1 MPPGVT
7 QASAV
12 IVAESDLGR
21 ATRLAALLHS
31 LRWPTHIVRNGDD
44 VLAFLRRTP
53 PPPLGVINLLL
64 PRVDGIALLRQAR
77 TAGIATPVVALAPL
91 PVFRDALQALDL
103 PGVEVLPSTASDEEL
118 KAAVMRLLP
127 PLERERPMMPM
138 DGAAEGTDLSAWL
151 QAHVQQA
158 ANDLARDF
166 NVALAIVSVTVGV
179 RQYVGVSVQPERF
192 VVPSNTL
199 LGMPLLNE
207 ALTRRELIV
216 IPDLAEHS
224 TMIDPSLRVNGLRGA
239 AIMPMAGPHILRG
252 AACLLDFQPLMLD
265 AHALDRFTAHVRAA
279 TAELERTIGVRS
291 AERQLIIAR
300 NHFAEREADAAQ
312 QIAAL
317 SDAALKDITTGLLNR
332 RGGEEALA
340 REEAR
345 LQRTRTAAG
354 LVMFDIDHFKV
365 INDRYGH
372 GAGDRVLSEV
382 ARVISRIQRA
392 SDIAIRWGGEEFL
405 VLLPD
410 NDVVGARRFAER
422 VRLGVESL
430 RIPDVPRITISAGAA
445 ELTRMQS
452 AAESVARADRLLYE
466 AKQAGRNQIR

>member
-1 MPPGVT
+1 VPPGVT
-7 QASAV
+7 SASAV
-12 IVAESDLGR
+12 IVAETDLGR
-21 ATRLAALLHS
+21 ATRLASVLHS

-44 VLAFLRRTP
+44 VMALLRRTP

-91 PVFRDALQALDL
+91 PVFQQALEALEL
-103 PGVEVLPSTASDEEL
+103 PAVEVLSSTASDEEL
-118 KAAVMRLLP
+118 KAAVLRLLP
-127 PLERERPMMPM
+127 AADRERPAAGDAAA
-138 DGAAEGTDLSAWL
+138 DGGDLSTWL

-158 ANDLARDF
+158 ANELARDF
-166 NVALAIVSVTVGV
+166 NVAMAIVSVTVGV

-216 IPDLAEHS
+216 LPDLAEHS
-224 TMIDPSLRVNGLRGA
+224 MIDPSLRVNGLRGA
-239 AIMPMAGPHILRG
+239 AIMPIAGPHVVRG

-265 AHALDRFTAHVRAA
+265 ALALDRFTAQVRAA

-291 AERQLIIAR
+291 AERQLLIAR
-300 NHFAEREADAAQ
+300 NQFAEREADAAQ

-317 SDAALKDITTGLLNR
+317 SDAALKDIVTGLLNR

-345 LQRTRTAAG
+345 LQRTRSSAG
-354 LVMFDIDHFKV
+354 LVMFDVDHFKD

-372 GAGDRVLSEV
+372 GVGDRVLSEV

-466 AKQAGRNQIR
+466 AKQAGRNQTR

>member
-1 MPPGVT
+1 VPPGVT

-21 ATRLAALLHS
+21 AARLASLLHS

-77 TAGIATPVVALAPL
+77 TAGIATPVIALAPL

-103 PGVEVLPSTASDEEL
+103 PGVEVLPSTATDEEF

-127 PLERERPMMPM
+127 PVERERPLSTEPA
-138 DGAAEGTDLSAWL
+138 GEPADLSAWL
-151 QAHVQQA
+151 QSHVQQS
-158 ANDLARDF
+158 ANDLTRDF

-192 VVPSNTL
+192 VVPSNSL

-207 ALTRRELIV
+207 ALIRREMIV

-224 TMIDPSLRVNGLRGA
+224 TLIDPSLRVNGLRGA
-239 AIMPMAGPHILRG
+239 AIMPMAGPHIIRG

-265 AHALDRFTAHVRAA
+265 ALALDRFSAQVRAA
-279 TAELERTIGVRS
+279 TSELERTIGVRS
-291 AERQLIIAR
+291 AERQLIMAR
-300 NHFAEREADAAQ
+300 NQFAEREADAAQ

-317 SDAALKDITTGLLNR
+317 SDAALKDIVTGLLNR

-354 LVMFDIDHFKV
+354 LVMFDIDHFKI

-430 RIPDVPRITISAGAA
+430 RITDVPRITISAGAA